1 MKRNVTSLLMIPLF
15 VLGCQSEKVNPDRKY
30 QVRSGVITY
39 DTQLKTIS
47 VNLNYITVVY
57 FDNYGSKERRDTY
70 EDGLLKES
78 FICDGT
84 SLYQVS
90 HQKKTAWKTGVA
102 IHGTEPRF
110 SIANLPKEDIKSGEI
125 VMMPAELIAGKDCE
139 IYRVNTG
146 IATATYGGWKN
157 ISMLSEVKSPGGT
170 SLMKAVNIEIIPV
183 DDAKFRL
190 PTNYILK

>member
-1 MKRNVTSLLMIPLF
+1 MKQKFVILLIALVF
-15 VLGCQSEKVNPDRKY
+15 ILGCQSEKDNPDRKY
-30 QVRSGVITY
+30 QVKSGVITY

-47 VNLNYITVVY
+47 VNLSYITIVY
-57 FDNYGSKERRDTY
+57 FDDYGSKERRDTY
-70 EDGLLKES
+70 EDGQLKES
-78 FICDGT
+78 FICNGI

-110 SIANLPKEDIKSGEI
+110 SIANLPKEDIKSGKI
-125 VMMPAELIAGKDCE
+125 VMMPGELIAGKDCE

-146 IATATYGGWKN
+146 VATATYGGWKN

-170 SLMKAVNIEIIPV
+170 SLMKAVNIETIPV
-183 DDAKFRL
+183 DDVKFRL